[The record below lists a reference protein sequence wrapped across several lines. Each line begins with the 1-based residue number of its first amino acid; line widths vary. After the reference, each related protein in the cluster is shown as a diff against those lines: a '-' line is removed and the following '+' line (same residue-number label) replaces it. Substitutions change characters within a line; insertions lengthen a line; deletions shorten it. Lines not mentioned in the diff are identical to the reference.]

1 MFSLTE
7 IEDGKFI
14 YRCHKLPVSKCFLW
28 VWPYALTAIALIGL
42 AYLIWVGR
50 F

>member
-1 MFSLTE
+1 MW
-7 IEDGKFI
+7 
-14 YRCHKLPVSKCFLW
+14 PVFKSIVW
-28 VWPYALTAIALIGL
+28 VWPYALIAIALIGL